1 MDNFCAGCGS
11 PIFPGNR
18 FCTKCGRS
26 VRQEQVP
33 QYFTREIPLIIKSLS
48 ARIMACG
55 IIWTVVAGLQLL
67 CGFVLL
73 CVMSLT
79 SNWNSDYIFALCI
92 YGILGGLNL
101 KEAINQLKYRKII
114 LTDYIGIVWKN
125 RICLSNCFIYIWN
138 AFVIINGLVAANPVA
153 LLFALLIAAAIIVD
167 FVCIKIYVKTNS
179 ALFLQLENAQEIQE
193 KTYV

>member
-18 FCTKCGRS
+18 FCTKCGRP

-55 IIWTVVAGLQLL
+55 IIWTVVAGFQLL

-79 SNWNSDYIFALCI
+79 SNWNSDYI
-92 YGILGGLNL
+92 
-101 KEAINQLKYRKII
+101 
-114 LTDYIGIVWKN
+114 
-125 RICLSNCFIYIWN
+125 
-138 AFVIINGLVAANPVA
+138 
-153 LLFALLIAAAIIVD
+153 FALLIAAAIIVD

-179 ALFLQLENAQEIQE
+179 ALFLQLENAQEMQE